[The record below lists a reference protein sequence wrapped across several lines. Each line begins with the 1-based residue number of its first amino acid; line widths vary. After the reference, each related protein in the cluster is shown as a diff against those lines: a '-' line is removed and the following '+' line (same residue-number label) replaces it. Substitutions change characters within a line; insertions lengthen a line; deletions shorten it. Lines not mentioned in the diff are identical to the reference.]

1 MGASVFGVS
10 TLVRP
15 SLVLTLSLVLT
26 RRNVLSRGLWTKS
39 NPTDYTAAYRTRET
53 TNKQKLI
60 SHGEWYTIY

>member
-10 TLVRP
+10 TSVRP

-26 RRNVLSRGLWTKS
+26 RRNVLSRGPWTKS
-39 NPTDYTAAYRTRET
+39 NPTDYTATYRTREI

-60 SHGEWYTIY
+60 SHGE